1 MTTSQ
6 SVKVFGWAFAMMA
19 AFLLVSPQGNLRNG
33 LSFAVADSVHR
44 VDLASFGNG
53 VYAAI
58 RREPL
63 GLAVN
68 ANSMI
73 VVGSEAVLVV
83 DAQFTRE
90 ATLETLKAI
99 RSVTTKP
106 VRYVVNTHWHDD
118 HLAGNQVY
126 RDSFPE
132 VQFVMHENTRAD
144 VVSLGGPNREGTRGG
159 APPLIAR
166 YDRLLASG
174 LGADS
179 LPVSN
184 GERESL
190 SSALRIIKQ
199 YLAEQSSFRLSVE
212 GPSVKDRMTLDL
224 GGRIVSVHWFG
235 RGNTRGDLV
244 VEVPRER
251 IFAVGDLL
259 VSPVPFAFNSHPA
272 EWRSVLDSI
281 AGRAPAVLIPGHGP
295 VMRDAKYLRQV
306 QAMLAEVEDQVRIS
320 RDRGD
325 SLSTMLRTI
334 TLASTKQRVTS
345 GDDWKGKL
353 FEQFFRVPA
362 IRAAAR
368 PVTPPRTTSDRR

>member
-1 MTTSQ
+1 
-6 SVKVFGWAFAMMA
+6 MMA
-19 AFLLVSPQGNLRNG
+19 AFLLVSPHGELRNG
-33 LSFAVADSVHR
+33 LSFAVPDSVPER
-44 VDLASFGNG
+44 VELTRLADG
-53 VYAAI
+53 VYAAV

-99 RSVTTKP
+99 RSLTSKP

-126 RDSFPE
+126 RDSFPD
-132 VQFVMHENTRAD
+132 VRFVMHENTRAD

-166 YDRLLASG
+166 YEKLLASG
-174 LGADS
+174 LGTDS

-190 SSALRIIKQ
+190 TSALRIIKQ
-199 YLAEQSSFRLSVE
+199 YLGELPSFALTVE
-212 GPSVKDRMTLDL
+212 GPAVKDRLALEL
-224 GGRIVSVHWFG
+224 GNRVVNVLWFG

-244 VEVPRER
+244 VEVPGER
-251 IFAVGDLL
+251 VLAVGDLL

-281 AGRAPAVLIPGHGP
+281 ARRAPVAMIPGHGP
-295 VMRDAKYLRQV
+295 VMRDAAYLRQV
-306 QAMLAEVEDQVRIS
+306 QAMLADVDEQVRVA

-345 GDDWKGKL
+345 GDEWKGKL
-353 FEQFFRVPA
+353 FEQFFRGPA
-362 IRAAAR
+362 IRSAAR
-368 PVTPPRTTSDRR
+368 PTTPPRTTSDRQ